1 MADKHALPTDHERRA
16 YMLKLK
22 AFRESLSPR
31 EQRMLDAVVL
41 ASYWPGGSAG
51 EVEGYRLLPLDA
63 IYDENWT
70 KPRFEDSPWGRAFGY
85 I

>member
-1 MADKHALPTDHERRA
+1 MAENRALPSDHERRA

-41 ASYWPGGSAG
+41 ASYWPGGDG
-51 EVEGYRLLPLDA
+51 EVQGYRLLPLPD
-63 IYDENWT
+63 IYDYDLPMPE
-70 KPRFEDSPWGRAFGY
+70 FLASPWSKAFAN